1 MHHDPALG
9 AHEQERPRDTPNA
22 PFGAI
27 DIESRRL
34 AREAKGCLQ
43 EVLADMRD
51 LEVKLARFRAWLAVP
66 AEFRRARD
74 RVA

>member
-1 MHHDPALG
+1 
-9 AHEQERPRDTPNA
+9 
-22 PFGAI
+22 
-27 DIESRRL
+27 
-34 AREAKGCLQ
+34 
-43 EVLADMRD
+43 MRD